1 MLVFAKL
8 NSAWISQLDWS
19 HFQCLQPTHT
29 PTQKRLFYI
38 QYCFSAQLKLNPVTR
53 IACVLS
59 KNQLTNYIWA
69 KLSAEL
75 DKTNLKLEEC
85 SKILASHVNT
95 SLKDVNQ
102 DHKDVEE

>member
-1 MLVFAKL
+1 MFAT
-8 NSAWISQLDWS
+8 DT
-19 HFQCLQPTHT
+19 PTHT
-29 PTQKRLFYI
+29 EKFMLY
-38 QYCFSAQLKLNPVTR
+38 S
-53 IACVLS
+53 IACFLS